1 MPVNMKN
8 IIADAFAKMAKKKGI
23 DKITVK
29 ALIDECNIS
38 RQTFYYH
45 FRDIMEVIE
54 WSIEE
59 SVKRMLARSLE
70 IESPEDAVEL
80 LIVSTLEQRTLICR
94 LMDSQKRGQI
104 EKLFVQATRM
114 YLQELIRNRGGEVA
128 LNYSDME
135 TVLDFWSFGLCGMLF
150 KCCEA
155 GEVDAKSVAAQIC
168 RLLPEK
174 RGGEIKRSAAL

>member
-8 IIADAFAKMAKKKGI
+8 IIADAFVKMAKKKGI

-59 SVKRMLARSLE
+59 SVHQMLARSLE
-70 IESPEDAVEL
+70 TGTPRDAVEL
-80 LIVSTLEQRTLICR
+80 LIISTLEQRTLICK
-94 LMDSQKRGQI
+94 LMDSQKRGEI
-104 EKLFVQATRM
+104 EKLFVHAIRT
-114 YLQELIRNRGGEVA
+114 YLHELIRNRRRTVS

-150 KCCEA
+150 KCCESE
-155 GEVDAKSVAAQIC
+155 EVDAKSMAAQIC

-174 RGGEIKRSAAL
+174 GEEELKQSAAL